1 MKHKRKVA
9 VVGGGAW
16 ATALALISLRAGN
29 ACALW
34 ARDDSIIGEINAL
47 QTNERHLPGIVLDRG
62 IAATGNIIEALQ
74 GAQVVI
80 LAVPAQA
87 VAAIAGALSE
97 LVRPGTIIIN
107 SAKGID
113 RETGMLP
120 GETAGD
126 SLPGCPVAA
135 LSGPSFAADV
145 ARGLPTAVTI
155 AAHELALAEELC
167 TMFSSRNFR
176 CYASTDTVGVELGG
190 ALKNV
195 MAIAVGAVRGLKLG
209 ASAEAALVA
218 RGYAELSRLAVARG
232 ADVRTLTGLSGLG
245 DLVLTC
251 SGPQS
256 RNFQFGMAVAR
267 GEPLG
272 RLPLAEGVF
281 TAEIAASLAREIR
294 VETPI
299 VDAVRDIVARRI
311 TPRDAVKRLMERP
324 LRPEAE

>member
-1 MKHKRKVA
+1 VKTTRKITVI
-9 VVGGGAW
+9 GGGAW
-16 ATALALISLRAGN
+16 ATALALVALRAGN
-29 ACALW
+29 ACMLW
-34 ARDDSIIGEINAL
+34 ARDEAVVEEINSRR
-47 QTNERHLPGIVLDRG
+47 TNERHLPGIVLDEG
-62 IAATGNIIEALQ
+62 LDATVDIMQALD
-74 GAQVVI
+74 GTHAIV
-80 LAVPAQA
+80 LATPAQT
-87 VAAIAGALSE
+87 VGEIAGALSE
-97 LVRPGTIIIN
+97 LVRPGTVILN

-120 GETAGD
+120 GETAGETL
-126 SLPGCPVAA
+126 SGCPVAT

-155 AAHELALAEELC
+155 AAHDMTLAEHLC
-167 TMFSSRNFR
+167 ASLSSRNFR

-232 ADVRTLTGLSGLG
+232 ADPRTLTGLSGLG

-256 RNFQFGMAVAR
+256 RNFAYGMAIAR
-267 GEPLG
+267 RDPLE

-281 TAEIAASLAREIR
+281 SAEIAASLARENR

-299 VDAVRDIVARRI
+299 IDAVRDIIASRI
-311 TPRDAVKRLMERP
+311 TPRDAVRRLMERP